1 MSCPR
6 GQEIGDGF
14 LFTQVVSSPRVLLAG
29 AGVRKTI
36 SAETTDAFGDGICST
51 LRLRVYRFAPSV
63 TASGSSRAH
72 GVELGAQL
80 GVGVWHVPRDFRS
93 VAGREAALAAAA
105 HFDERRHPARSC
117 GIKLGVHDRP
127 FPICGQYEW
136 TRELGGGD
144 RRYAAVPQHRA
155 RPDLQVDRTRYVVAG
170 INLAVRNRGG
180 VGRDRIRRDTGMQRL
195 DDRRERRARRTC
207 EPCAT
212 RPRLPSALIIT
223 LSASQPRNRFC
234 AGTERKSRL
243 ALANSQYRR

>member
-29 AGVRKTI
+29 AGMRKTI
-36 SAETTDAFGDGICST
+36 SAETTDAFGEGICST

-72 GVELGAQL
+72 GVELGAQ
-80 GVGVWHVPRDFRS
+80 
-93 VAGREAALAAAA
+93 
-105 HFDERRHPARSC
+105 
-117 GIKLGVHDRP
+117 LGVHDRP

-180 VGRDRIRRDTGMQRL
+180 VGRDRIRRDTGVQRL

-207 EPCAT
+207 KPCAA